1 MAREVIDVEKLKNVW
16 LFQDLTDSELL
27 KLAEL
32 GVIKEFKGGEYVIRE
47 GEEAKALYVILSG
60 MIKVIKELPDGT
72 RRELSSMTEGDFFGE
87 LGLLDGEPRPASV
100 MAVTPLQVVAF
111 YRKDFLNFMQ
121 KHPMIAAKILFRI
134 AQVIGKRLRKANEQ
148 IRDILVWQALKEKL
162 N

>member
-87 LGLLDGEPRPASV
+87 LGLLDGEPRSASV